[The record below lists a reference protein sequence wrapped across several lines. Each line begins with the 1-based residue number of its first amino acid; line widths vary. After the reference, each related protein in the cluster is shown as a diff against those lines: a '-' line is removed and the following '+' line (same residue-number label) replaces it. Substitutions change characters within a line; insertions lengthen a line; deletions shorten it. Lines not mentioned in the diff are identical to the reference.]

1 MNHLSQLS
9 SLAQAL
15 NQETDSYTKS
25 LIELQKRLNKFNLGI
40 EVWVGLLESGQAGTP
55 NQGTYSQTL
64 LGYAKVDKGWGLAI
78 KEKRIER
85 VFVDGDSSC
94 PYENDYDEGP
104 AKLLLECSRELRI
117 LAAGRMERLLEALI
131 TAANDVI
138 PTLRKARELAQ
149 SI

>member
-1 MNHLSQLS
+1 M
-9 SLAQAL
+9 
-15 NQETDSYTKS
+15 
-25 LIELQKRLNKFNLGI
+25 
-40 EVWVGLLESGQAGTP
+40 WVGLLESGQAGTP

-85 VFVDGDSSC
+85 GFVDGDSSC